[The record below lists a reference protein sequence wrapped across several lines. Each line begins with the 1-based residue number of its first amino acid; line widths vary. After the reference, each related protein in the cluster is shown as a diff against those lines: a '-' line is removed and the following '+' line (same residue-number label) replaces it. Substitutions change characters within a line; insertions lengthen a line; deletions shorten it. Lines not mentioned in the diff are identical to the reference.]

1 MPDIKKLTVMPLVL
15 IVVRQL
21 SMEDLAQSVAQYLS
35 VHIPQEEGFLKRK
48 KANTTSKLDVRLH
61 IGMGKHSTVSCKLV
75 NR

>member
-1 MPDIKKLTVMPLVL
+1 
-15 IVVRQL
+15 
-21 SMEDLAQSVAQYLS
+21 MEDLAQSVAQYLS